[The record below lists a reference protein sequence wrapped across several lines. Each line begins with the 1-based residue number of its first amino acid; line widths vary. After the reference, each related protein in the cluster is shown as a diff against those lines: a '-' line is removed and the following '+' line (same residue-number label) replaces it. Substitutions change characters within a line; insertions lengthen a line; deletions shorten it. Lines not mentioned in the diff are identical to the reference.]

1 MEIVLLVW
9 NTPEKARRENV
20 FESRPKVRE
29 RQTLPVIHPVENVHT
44 SRSCVQKA
52 KLQKTVVQV

>member
-1 MEIVLLVW
+1 MEILLLVW
-9 NTPEKARRENV
+9 NTPEKARRETI
-20 FESRPKVRE
+20 FESWQKIRE
-29 RQTLPVIHPVENVHT
+29 RQTSPVIHPVENVHT